1 MRTRESLDALKVELD
16 GDMKR
21 LERVM
26 GHNRRAWERIQS
38 GARDYL
44 HTAYGVIENYFLR
57 ISKLFENNLPSDRW
71 HKALV
76 EKMTLD
82 IPGLRPS
89 LFADERIRDQAMEL
103 LKFRHRVRNLYGE
116 DLDPARTEAIQRIAT
131 DFYPSFVAAHLQF
144 VAKLEAI
151 GQALP

>member
-1 MRTRESLDALKVELD
+1 
-16 GDMKR
+16 
-21 LERVM
+21 
-26 GHNRRAWERIQS
+26 
-38 GARDYL
+38 
-44 HTAYGVIENYFLR
+44 
-57 ISKLFENNLPSDRW
+57 
-71 HKALV
+71 
-76 EKMTLD
+76 
-82 IPGLRPS
+82 
-89 LFADERIRDQAMEL
+89 MEL